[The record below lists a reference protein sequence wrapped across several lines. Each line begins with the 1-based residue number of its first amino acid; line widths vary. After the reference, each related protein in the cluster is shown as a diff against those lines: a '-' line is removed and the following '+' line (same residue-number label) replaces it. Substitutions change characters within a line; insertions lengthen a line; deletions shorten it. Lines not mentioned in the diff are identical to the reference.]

1 MSGTLG
7 KLEIS
12 MTAALWGLEGKT
24 APTPASS
31 LSDAQD
37 HVPSQLQN
45 GHGRSGVLSYL
56 WVYFPEAH
64 SQLMTHASEIHGL

>member
-1 MSGTLG
+1 MSGTPG

-31 LSDAQD
+31 LLDAQD

-45 GHGRSGVLSYL
+45 GHEG
-56 WVYFPEAH
+56 
-64 SQLMTHASEIHGL
+64 